1 MQPWIY
7 GYDAYAEV
15 ERAYRSKPFGKAL
28 EDAVL
33 EYSKSI
39 EVS

>member
-15 ERAYRSKPFGKAL
+15 EKAYRKKPFGKKL
-28 EDAVL
+28 GD
-33 EYSKSI
+33 
-39 EVS
+39 